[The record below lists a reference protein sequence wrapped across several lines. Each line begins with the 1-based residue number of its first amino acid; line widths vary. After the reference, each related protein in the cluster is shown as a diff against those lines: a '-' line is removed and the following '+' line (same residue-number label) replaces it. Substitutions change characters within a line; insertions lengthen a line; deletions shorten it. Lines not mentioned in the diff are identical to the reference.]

1 MPAARVE
8 TIDDVLEA
16 LDGVIDR
23 AVETRSRLGYFAAIY
38 RQVTA
43 RVADGIARGVFDD
56 GPRMERFD
64 VAFAAR
70 YLAEVEAP
78 FSGGEPKTM
87 SFELAIRA
95 AESSRP
101 IILQHLLLG
110 INAHI
115 NIDLGIAAATTAP
128 ADALPTLRRDFDL
141 VNEII
146 AALIAGV
153 EEDLAEISPLI
164 GLLDVI
170 GGRHDEEVIRFSIEV
185 ARAQGWRFAVE
196 LAALDRADW
205 PGPIRARDARVAHVA
220 RAISNPGLLSAGLLV
235 IRAGERHDVRHNIE
249 VLARTEAPDL
259 VEVAARAAQERAAP
273 PER

>member
-1 MPAARVE
+1 MPAPRVE
-8 TIDDVLEA
+8 TIGDVLDA
-16 LDGVIDR
+16 LDRLVDR

-38 RQVTA
+38 HQVTA
-43 RVADGIARGVFDD
+43 RIAEGITTGAFEDGA
-56 GPRMERFD
+56 RMERFD
-64 VAFAAR
+64 VAFAQR
-70 YLAEVEAP
+70 YLTEVETA
-78 FSGGEPKTM
+78 FAGGAPKTM
-87 SFELAIRA
+87 SFELAARA

-110 INAHI
+110 INFHI
-115 NIDLGIAAATTAP
+115 NIDLGVAAAMTAP
-128 ADALPTLRRDFDL
+128 GDALPTLRRDFDL

-146 AALIAGV
+146 AALVAGV

-185 ARAQGWRFAVE
+185 ARAQAWRFALE
-196 LAALDRADW
+196 LAPLQPADW

-220 RAISNPGLLSAGLLV
+220 RAITNPGLLSAGLLV
-235 IRAGERHDVRHNIE
+235 IRAGERQDVRHNIE
-249 VLARTEAPDL
+249 VLARTDAPDL
-259 VEVAARAAQERAAP
+259 AEVAARATLERAAP

>member
-1 MPAARVE
+1 MPTPRVE
-8 TIDDVLEA
+8 TIGDVLDA
-16 LDGVIDR
+16 LDRLVDR

-43 RVADGIARGVFDD
+43 RIAEGITTGAFED

-64 VAFAAR
+64 VAFAQR
-70 YLAEVEAP
+70 YLTDVEAA
-78 FSGGEPKTM
+78 FVGGEPKTM
-87 SFELAIRA
+87 SFELAARA

-110 INAHI
+110 INFHV
-115 NIDLGIAAATTAP
+115 NIDLGVAAATTAP
-128 ADALPTLRRDFDL
+128 GDALPTLRRDFDL

-153 EEDLAEISPLI
+153 EEDLAELSPLI

-185 ARAQGWRFAVE
+185 ARAQAWRFAVE
-196 LAALDRADW
+196 LAALDPGDW
-205 PGPIRARDARVAHVA
+205 AGPIRARDARVAHVA
-220 RAISNPGLLSAGLLV
+220 RAITNPGLLTAGLLV
-235 IRAGERHDVRHNIE
+235 IRAAERQDVRRNIE
-249 VLARTEAPDL
+249 VLARTDAPDL
-259 VEVAARAAQERAAP
+259 TEVAARATLERAAP

>member
-1 MPAARVE
+1 MPSPHVE
-8 TIDDVLEA
+8 TISDVLDA
-16 LDGVIDR
+16 LDSVISR

-43 RVADGIARGVFDD
+43 RIADGITSGVFDD

-64 VAFAAR
+64 VTFAKR
-70 YLAEVEAP
+70 YLTELEAVLA
-78 FSGGEPKTM
+78 GGEPKTM
-87 SFELAIRA
+87 SFEIAARA

-110 INAHI
+110 INFHI
-115 NIDLGIAAATTAP
+115 NIDLGVAAAATAP
-128 ADALPTLRRDFDL
+128 GDALPTLRRDFDL

-153 EEDLAEISPLI
+153 EEDLAELSPFI

-185 ARAQGWRFAVE
+185 ARAQAWRFAVE
-196 LAALDRADW
+196 LAPLDPADW
-205 PGPIRARDARVAHVA
+205 AGPIRARDARVAHVA
-220 RAISNPGLLSAGLLV
+220 RAITNPGLLSAGLLV
-235 IRAGERHDVRHNIE
+235 IRAGERHDVRETIE
-249 VLARTEAPDL
+249 ILARTDAPEL
-259 VEVAARAAQERAAP
+259 AEVTARATQERAAP

>member
-1 MPAARVE
+1 MPAPRVE
-8 TIDDVLEA
+8 TIGDVLDA
-16 LDGVIDR
+16 LDRLVDR

-38 RQVTA
+38 RQVTVRIA
-43 RVADGIARGVFDD
+43 EGIATGAFED

-64 VAFAAR
+64 VTFAQR
-70 YLAEVEAP
+70 YVTEVETA

-87 SFELAIRA
+87 SFELAARA

-110 INAHI
+110 INFHI
-115 NIDLGIAAATTAP
+115 NIDLGVAAATTAP
-128 ADALPTLRRDFDL
+128 GDALPTLRRDFDL
-141 VNEII
+141 VNEFI

-185 ARAQGWRFAVE
+185 AAQAWRFALE
-196 LAALDRADW
+196 LAPLHRTDW

-220 RAISNPGLLSAGLLV
+220 RAITNPGLLSAGLLV
-235 IRAGERHDVRHNIE
+235 IRAGERQDVRHNIE
-249 VLARTEAPDL
+249 VLARTDAPDL
-259 VEVAARAAQERAAP
+259 AEVAARATQERAAP